1 MPDNQVRGQVLAELA
16 EAVVSLDEE
25 RAVAGAERALHEGVE
40 PFAAIQ
46 EGLLAGMAR
55 AGQLFEEQEYFVPE
69 LLVASDALYAGLN
82 VLRPHLR
89 SEDLGTPGKVVIG
102 VVEGDTHDI
111 GKNLV
116 RIILQ
121 TKGFEVHDLGRDV
134 PPARFVE
141 KAVEVGAEVVA
152 LSTLMTT
159 TMVNMDETVNLLASR
174 GLRDRVKVI
183 VGGSPLSKAYAD
195 RIGADGYARDAIAAA
210 ELVRK
215 LVARPAGGA
224 EARAP

>member
-1 MPDNQVRGQVLAELA
+1 MQTQVHGPLLAELA

-25 RAVAGAERALHEGVE
+25 RAVAGAERALHEGID
-40 PFAAIQ
+40 PFTAIQ
-46 EGLLAGMAR
+46 DGLLAGMAR

-89 SEDLGTPGKVVIG
+89 SEDLGAPGKVVIG

-134 PPARFVE
+134 PPARFVD
-141 KAVEVGAEVVA
+141 KAVEVGADVIA

-159 TMVNMDETVNLLASR
+159 TMVNMDETVSLLAAR
-174 GLRDRVKVI
+174 GLRDRFKVV

-195 RIGADGYARDAIAAA
+195 RIGADGYSRDAIGAAD
-210 ELVRK
+210 LVRR
-215 LVARPAGGA
+215 LVARPAFAGV
-224 EARAP
+224 RAS

>member
-1 MPDNQVRGQVLAELA
+1 MSSTLVHGPLLAELA
-16 EAVVSLDEE
+16 DAVVSLDEE
-25 RAVAGAERALHEGVE
+25 RAVAGAERALHEGLD
-40 PFAAIQ
+40 PFTAIQ
-46 EGLLAGMAR
+46 DGLLAGMAR

-89 SEDLGTPGKVVIG
+89 NEALATPGKVVIG

-121 TKGFEVHDLGRDV
+121 TRGFAVHDLGRDV

-141 KAVEVGAEVVA
+141 KAVEIDADVIA

-159 TMVNMDETVNLLASR
+159 TMVNMDETVNLLAAR
-174 GLRDRVKVI
+174 GLRDRFKVI

-195 RIGADGYARDAIAAA
+195 RIGADGYSRDAIGAA
-210 ELVRK
+210 ELVGR
-215 LVARPAGGA
+215 LVVRPAV
-224 EARAP
+224 EARAS

>member
-1 MPDNQVRGQVLAELA
+1 MSQVQVHGPLLAELA
-16 EAVVSLDEE
+16 EAVVSLDEA
-25 RAVAGAERALHEGVE
+25 RAVAGAEQALRDGVD
-40 PFAAIQ
+40 PFTAIRD
-46 EGLLAGMAR
+46 GLLAGMAR

-89 SEDLGTPGKVVIG
+89 SEDLGAPGKVVIG

-134 PPARFVE
+134 PPARFVD
-141 KAVEVGAEVVA
+141 KAVEVGADVIA

-159 TMVNMDETVNLLASR
+159 TMSNMDETVRVLVAR
-174 GLRDRVKVI
+174 GLRERFKVV

-195 RIGADGYARDAIAAA
+195 RIGADGYSRDAIGAA
-210 ELVRK
+210 ELVRR
-215 LVARPAGGA
+215 LVTRPASA

>member
-1 MPDNQVRGQVLAELA
+1 MADTQVRAQLLEELA

-25 RAVAGAERALHEGVE
+25 RAVAGAERALHEGLN
-40 PFAAIQ
+40 PFTAIQ
-46 EGLLAGMAR
+46 DGLLAGMAR

-89 SEDLGTPGKVVIG
+89 NEDLGTPGKIVIG

-141 KAVEVGAEVVA
+141 KAVEVGADVIA

-159 TMVNMDETVNLLASR
+159 TMVNMDETVKLLAAR
-174 GLRDRVKVI
+174 GLRDRFRVI
-183 VGGSPLSKAYAD
+183 VGGSPLSKAYSD
-195 RIGADGYARDAIAAA
+195 RIGADGYSRDAIAAA
-210 ELVRK
+210 ELVRR
-215 LVARPAGGA
+215 LVARPAAGA
-224 EARAP
+224 EARA

>member
-1 MPDNQVRGQVLAELA
+1 MTNTSLQQVVLTELA
-16 EAVVSLDEE
+16 DAVVALDEA
-25 RAVAGAERALHEGVE
+25 RAVDAAHEALNESVD
-40 PFAAIQ
+40 PYTAI
-46 EGLLAGMAR
+46 ESGLLVGMNR

-82 VLRPHLR
+82 VLRPHIAADRL
-89 SEDLGTPGKVVIG
+89 DVPGKVVIG
-102 VVEGDTHDI
+102 VVEGDTHDV

-134 PPARFVE
+134 PPSRFVD
-141 KAVEVGAEVVA
+141 KAVEVGADVIA

-159 TMVNMDETVNLLASR
+159 TMVNMDETVKLLAKRS
-174 GLRDRVKVI
+174 LRDRFQVI

-195 RIGADGYARDAIAAA
+195 RIGANGYSKDAIGAAD
-210 ELVRK
+210 LVKR
-215 LVARPAGGA
+215 LVQQTPRVAT
-224 EARAP
+224 

>member
-1 MPDNQVRGQVLAELA
+1 MDTKRTRMILVELA
-16 EAVVSLDEE
+16 EAVVSLDET
-25 RAVAGAERALHEGVE
+25 RAIDAAHKALNEGLD
-40 PFAAIQ
+40 PYTAIQ
-46 EGLLAGMAR
+46 DGLLAGMNR

-82 VLRPHLR
+82 VLRPHIKG
-89 SEDLGTPGKVVIG
+89 DGLGATTKVVIG

-134 PPARFVE
+134 PPARFLD
-141 KAVEVGAEVVA
+141 KAVEVGAEVIA

-159 TMVNMDETVNLLASR
+159 TMVNMDETVNLLVKR
-174 GLRDRVKVI
+174 NLRDRFKVI

-195 RIGADGYARDAIAAA
+195 KIGANGYAKDAVGAGDLLKR
-210 ELVRK
+210 LVQQTRA
-215 LVARPAGGA
+215 VAG
-224 EARAP
+224 